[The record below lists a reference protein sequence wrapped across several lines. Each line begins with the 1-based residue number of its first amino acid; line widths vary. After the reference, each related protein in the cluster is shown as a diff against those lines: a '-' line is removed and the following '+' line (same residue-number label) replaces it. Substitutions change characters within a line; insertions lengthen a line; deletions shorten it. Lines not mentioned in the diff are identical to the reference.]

1 MPHAAMDASPMIL
14 ASMGVVLSWTV
25 PLDEATPDSSSLPEA
40 VSTRACAAV
49 SSRHISVHGP
59 ARV

>member
-1 MPHAAMDASPMIL
+1 MDASPMIL